1 MNHADMSGSSADL
14 KLFAKVVLKAA
25 GKERMCLEQAKELIA
40 AGEKK
45 AFEIGIPMVLSV
57 VDEGG
62 NLTALHRMD
71 DSLLASLS
79 ISQAKAF
86 TALALRC
93 PTSDAAAT
101 ILPGQSLYGL
111 QNTHPG
117 QFCLFGGGIP
127 LFSGNSCI
135 GAVGVSGGTV
145 EQDTSVA
152 EAMAQAFKK

>member
-14 KLFAKVVLKAA
+14 KLFAKAVLKAA

-71 DSLLASLS
+71 DSL
-79 ISQAKAF
+79 
-86 TALALRC
+86 
-93 PTSDAAAT
+93 
-101 ILPGQSLYGL
+101 
-111 QNTHPG
+111 
-117 QFCLFGGGIP
+117 
-127 LFSGNSCI
+127 
-135 GAVGVSGGTV
+135 
-145 EQDTSVA
+145 
-152 EAMAQAFKK
+152 